1 MKKIYKILLILSL
14 TAVFSCEL
22 ETDVFD
28 TLTEENFPENDL
40 QLESISLAPYGKLT
54 NLLDD
59 WGWWLYM
66 QEVSSD
72 VLVFPQRGTDWE
84 DGGKWRV
91 LNRHTWVS
99 STLGVKSMWYHVFQ
113 GVIKCNYAI
122 DINKPNEETSEV
134 AKAAIAEMQ
143 VLRSYFYY
151 LLIDNYGA
159 VPYTESFKESEEF
172 PFRVKRADIYNRL
185 LDIIH
190 ESIPYLPNASE
201 VDKTRVTKEMAWM
214 LLGKLYLNGKIYKD
228 ESTFS
233 NEDMDSVIANM
244 NRVIN
249 FGGYSFESD
258 RLAPFSV
265 DNSNSSETI
274 FLAISDET
282 GDDGLRHNF
291 RTLHTL
297 HQQTYDLQSTP
308 WNGCA
313 IKPDF
318 YERLFAAND
327 GFDNPDDIKSVND
340 EVVDPRSLAFLRGQQ
355 YDINGKSLIDDNGP
369 FILKQDIKADVM
381 NDGTDGGAVTRFSGY
396 RVVKFEVEIGGGP
409 IMNNDFPI
417 FRLADAYLMRAEA
430 TLRGGVGAEGTA
442 DDDLNT
448 IRNLANLP
456 DVSASL
462 DEVLDERGR
471 ELFMEGHRRSDLI
484 RFGQFAAR
492 NWWLGATE
500 SDPGE
505 DRLVF
510 PIPSDQINTNP
521 NLENDP
527 IDLTINE

>member
-1 MKKIYKILLILSL
+1 MKKIYKIFLIIGLI
-14 TAVFSCEL
+14 TVFSCEL

-28 TLTEENFPENDL
+28 TLTEENFPENDM

-66 QEVSSD
+66 QEVTSD

-99 STLGVKSMWYHVFQ
+99 STIGVKSMWYHTFQ

-122 DINKPNEETSEV
+122 DLYKGNDSEV
-134 AKAAIAEMQ
+134 AQAAIAEMQ

-159 VPYTESFKESEEF
+159 VPYEESFTSSEEF
-172 PFRVKRADIYNRL
+172 PYRVKREDIYNRL
-185 LDIIH
+185 IDIIH
-190 ESIPYLPNASE
+190 ESIPYLPSAGE
-201 VDKTRVTKEMAWM
+201 VDKSKVTKEMAWM
-214 LLGKLYLNGKIYKD
+214 LLGKLYLNGKVYKG
-228 ESTFS
+228 ESSFS
-233 NEDMDSVIANM
+233 TEDMDSVIANM

-249 FGGYSFESD
+249 SGYSFESD

-265 DNSNSSETI
+265 DNSASSEII

-282 GDDGLRHNF
+282 GDDGMRHNF

-318 YERLFAAND
+318 YENLFAAND
-327 GFDNPDDIKSVND
+327 GFDDPDDVTSTNSED
-340 EVVDPRSLAFLRGQQ
+340 VDPRSLAFLRGQQ
-355 YDINGKSLIDDNGP
+355 YDIEGKSLSDDNGP
-369 FILKQDIKADVM
+369 FILTQDILADVM
-381 NDGTDGGAVTRFSGY
+381 NDATDGGAVTRFSGY

-430 TLRGGVGAEGTA
+430 TLRGGIGADATA

-456 DVSASL
+456 DVTATL

-484 RFGQFAAR
+484 RYGLFAER
-492 NWWLGATE
+492 DWWLGAEE

-505 DRLVF
+505 HRLVF
-510 PIPSDQINTNP
+510 PVPSDQINTNP
-521 NLENDP
+521 NLEDEP
-527 IDLTINE
+527 IDLVINE